1 MSNFSKIK
9 KPCLY
14 FALTVALLL
23 VSGFG
28 FPNNKLLETTTVF
41 SYPLGFLDGQTYAP
55 RMNYDNG
62 ALIENTD
69 YSVQNPDLSGVSE
82 CFNAEMRLLR
92 HAGEDLYRADGQT
105 TNGTAVTA
113 SADGIVIEYNP
124 VFDYPGDAVVI
135 EHTLLPSNEKVYS
148 VYVHLNNVQ
157 IVEGQS
163 VSRGQLLG
171 YVMYYPY
178 EGNFLDFHNLHYNG
192 DDSHLHFEIRYF
204 PDARVIYQT
213 YNGGQFITCDKGDKA
228 GRGYTSP
235 DIHPDNFP
243 SPGAGYTDPTD
254 FINSHSTPPTPTSPS
269 TSTPPT
275 GQTISIQIN
284 QGSDDGGTNP
294 GDCAFSNTDNEVY
307 LGACFNGGD
316 ITSGFRFRNVQI
328 PRNANIE
335 SAYIR
340 FTVDGEYTAPIHVQ
354 IDAEASGNP
363 LTYSASSPPSNRLTT
378 GNPVAWNI
386 TDTWNLSEMRDTP
399 DLSGLIHS
407 LVVLNDWNSGQP
419 ISIIIQN
426 AGAGSSD
433 HRRVIGFERASFDP
447 DLSAA
452 QLVVT
457 YNLNPTPTPTATP
470 LDNTPQPG
478 FTPTSFPPTF
488 THLPPPPTTNPPP
501 WICRVCGIG
510 CPSNSAQRLSNGTG
524 FYGTSTP
531 YATTPT
537 PVSSSLRIAEAVD
550 LTTLLYRVRDEILS
564 ATPEGQ
570 RLTELYYSYIP
581 NIVQVL
587 MAHPELSDSSLET
600 MDLFAPSLQALL
612 DGNGDTITITP
623 EQVTGLQS
631 FLDALVEFGD
641 PELQAV
647 IQSELERR
655 PLESMVGMNMDDAW
669 DYLNGYQ
676 FQWQQPVSNGSPYPS
691 QIGRTIPI
699 QFTLADMGGN
709 FVTDPSVTI
718 ELADAN
724 GNVVVG
730 PIGLGDNPATGIF
743 IQNGK
748 YHYNLQTK
756 GLPAG
761 LYTLRVYYNAV
772 NPGQPYTWMIN
783 LAAGKK

>member
-488 THLPPPPTTNPPP
+488 THIP
-501 WICRVCGIG
+501 
-510 CPSNSAQRLSNGTG
+510 
-524 FYGTSTP
+524 
-531 YATTPT
+531 PT
-537 PVSSSLRIAEAVD
+537 PVPTEPPAPCWCCIFCDCPNLKASASNGIYGTLTPPANVTSKLAEAVD
-550 LTTLLYRVRDEILS
+550 LATLLYRVRDEIMNQ
-564 ATPEGQ
+564 TPEGQ
-570 RLTELYYSYIP
+570 RLVSLYYTYAPKIAELTYADP
-581 NIVQVL
+581 NLYDQGLGVI
-587 MAHPELSDSSLET
+587 EL
-600 MDLFAPSLQALL
+600 FVPNLQALV
-612 DGNGDTITITP
+612 DGQGNTVTITAG
-623 EQVTGLQS
+623 QVAEVRA
-631 FLDALVEFGD
+631 FLDELLTRGD
-641 PELQAV
+641 AELQGV
-647 IQSELERR
+647 IQFEMDRR
-655 PLESMVGMNMDDAW
+655 PLESMIGMTMDEAW
-669 DYLNGYQ
+669 NYTNGYQ
-676 FQWQQPVSNGSPYPS
+676 FEWLQPVSNGSPYQS

-699 QFTLADMGGN
+699 QFTLADMQGN

-718 ELADAN
+718 ELADAD

-730 PIGLGDNPATGIF
+730 PIGLGNNPATGIV
-743 IQNGK
+743 IQGGK

-756 GLPAG
+756 GLSAG

-772 NPGQPYTWMIN
+772 NPGQPYIWTIN

>member
-1 MSNFSKIK
+1 M
-9 KPCLY
+9 
-14 FALTVALLL
+14 
-23 VSGFG
+23 
-28 FPNNKLLETTTVF
+28 
-41 SYPLGFLDGQTYAP
+41 Q
-55 RMNYDNG
+55 
-62 ALIENTD
+62 
-69 YSVQNPDLSGVSE
+69 
-82 CFNAEMRLLR
+82 
-92 HAGEDLYRADGQT
+92 
-105 TNGTAVTA
+105 
-113 SADGIVIEYNP
+113 P
-124 VFDYPGDAVVI
+124 VP
-135 EHTLLPSNEKVYS
+135 
-148 VYVHLNNVQ
+148 
-157 IVEGQS
+157 
-163 VSRGQLLG
+163 
-171 YVMYYPY
+171 
-178 EGNFLDFHNLHYNG
+178 
-192 DDSHLHFEIRYF
+192 
-204 PDARVIYQT
+204 
-213 YNGGQFITCDKGDKA
+213 
-228 GRGYTSP
+228 
-235 DIHPDNFP
+235 
-243 SPGAGYTDPTD
+243 
-254 FINSHSTPPTPTSPS
+254 
-269 TSTPPT
+269 
-275 GQTISIQIN
+275 
-284 QGSDDGGTNP
+284 
-294 GDCAFSNTDNEVY
+294 
-307 LGACFNGGD
+307 
-316 ITSGFRFRNVQI
+316 
-328 PRNANIE
+328 
-335 SAYIR
+335 
-340 FTVDGEYTAPIHVQ
+340 
-354 IDAEASGNP
+354 
-363 LTYSASSPPSNRLTT
+363 
-378 GNPVAWNI
+378 WNI
-386 TDTWNLSEMRDTP
+386 TDTWNLGETRDTP

-407 LVVLNDWNSGQP
+407 IVVLNDWNSGQP